1 MKTKTMRLLGAGTL
15 LTLALTG
22 CASGSISGGADDTAA
37 AASSGNSEL
46 RDVTIGL
53 FPSSAVGAIQ
63 LGINKGYFEAEGI
76 NLELLLGQ
84 GSAAQLPS
92 LSSGSLDFMLA
103 SPTTPLIATAQG
115 LDLKIVSGYAHNRTE
130 IVEDSVAVMVGPD
143 SGIKSARDLEGKTV
157 SINALGSIGEIG
169 IKEAVE
175 LDGGDPSAVTFV
187 QLGFNEVGAQLESGQ
202 IDAGMAGPPFL
213 QQIVADGGGVIS
225 DFIQEAE
232 LGGAELVIA
241 SSGALTREDP
251 ELIASF
257 VAALEQALTYAE
269 EHQDEV
275 RALLPEVLGTSPEA
289 AEKTEFI
296 AWDAELDVDALE
308 QFSILMEKH
317 GVVENL
323 PDVES
328 TVWSK

>member
-1 MKTKTMRLLGAGTL
+1 MNTKTMRLLGAGAL
-15 LTLALTG
+15 LTLALSG
-22 CASGSISGGADDTAA
+22 CASGSISGGENTAA
-37 AASSGNSEL
+37 AATSGNSDL
-46 RDVTIGL
+46 RNVSIGL

-63 LGINKGYFEAEGI
+63 LGIDRGYFEEEGM

-115 LDLKIVSGYAHNRTE
+115 LDLKIVSGYASNRPE
-130 IVEDSVAVMVGPD
+130 IVEDSVAVLVGPGSD
-143 SGIKSARDLEGKTV
+143 IKSARDLEGKTV

-169 IKEAVE
+169 IREAVE
-175 LDGGDPSAVTFV
+175 LDGGDPNKVTFV

-202 IDAGMAGPPFL
+202 IDAGMAGPPFM
-213 QQIVADGGGVIS
+213 QQIVADGGSIIS
-225 DFIQEAE
+225 DFIQDAG

-241 SSGALTREDP
+241 SSGALTRDNP
-251 ELIASF
+251 ELIESF
-257 VAALEQALTYAE
+257 VAALDKTLVYAE

-275 RALLPEVLGTSPEA
+275 RGLLPSVLGTAPESA
-289 AEKTEFI
+289 AKTDFI
-296 AWDAELDVDALE
+296 AWNAELDVAALK
-308 QFSILMEKH
+308 QFADLMEKH
-317 GVVENL
+317 GVVENR

-328 TVWSK
+328 TVWNK

>member
-1 MKTKTMRLLGAGTL
+1 MNTKTTRLLGAGAL
-15 LTLALTG
+15 LALALTG
-22 CASGSISGGADDTAA
+22 CASGSISGGESTAA
-37 AASSGNSEL
+37 AAGSGNSDL

-63 LGINKGYFEAEGI
+63 LGIDKGYFEEEGL

-115 LDLKIVSGYAHNRTE
+115 LDLKIISGYAANRPD
-130 IVEDSVAVMVGPD
+130 IVEDSVSVLVGPGSD
-143 SGIKSARDLEGKTV
+143 IKSARDLEGKTV

-169 IKEAVE
+169 IREAVE
-175 LDGGDPSAVTFV
+175 LDGGDPNKVTFV

-202 IDAGMAGPPFL
+202 IDAGMAGPPFM
-213 QQIVADGGGVIS
+213 QQIVADGGSVIS
-225 DFIQEAE
+225 DFIQDAD

-241 SSGALTREDP
+241 SSGALTRDDP
-251 ELIASF
+251 EVIESF
-257 VAALEQALTYAE
+257 VAALDKTLAYAE

-275 RALLPEVLGTSPEA
+275 RALLPDVLGTSPEA
-289 AEKTEFI
+289 AAKTDFI
-296 AWDAELDVDALE
+296 AWSAELDVDALK
-308 QFSILMEKH
+308 QFADLMEKH
-317 GVVENL
+317 GVTEKR

-328 TVWSK
+328 TVWTK

>member
-1 MKTKTMRLLGAGTL
+1 MNTKTTRLLGAGAL
-15 LTLALTG
+15 LALALTG
-22 CASGSISGGADDTAA
+22 CASGSISGGESTAA
-37 AASSGNSEL
+37 AAGSGNSDL

-63 LGINKGYFEAEGI
+63 LGIDKGYFEEEGL

-115 LDLKIVSGYAHNRTE
+115 LDLKIISGYAANRPD
-130 IVEDSVAVMVGPD
+130 IVEDSVSVLVGPGSD
-143 SGIKSARDLEGKTV
+143 IKSARDLEGKTV

-169 IKEAVE
+169 IREAVE
-175 LDGGDPSAVTFV
+175 LDGGDPNRVTFV

-202 IDAGMAGPPFL
+202 IDAGMAGPPFM
-213 QQIVADGGGVIS
+213 QQIVADGGSVIS
-225 DFIQEAE
+225 DFIQDAN

-241 SSGALTREDP
+241 SSGALTRDDP
-251 ELIASF
+251 EVIESF
-257 VAALEQALTYAE
+257 VAALDKTLAYAE

-275 RALLPEVLGTSPEA
+275 RALLPDVLGTSPEA
-289 AEKTEFI
+289 AAKTDFI
-296 AWDAELDVDALE
+296 AWSAELDVDALK
-308 QFSILMEKH
+308 QFADLMEKH
-317 GVVENL
+317 GVTEKR

-328 TVWSK
+328 TVWTK

>member
-1 MKTKTMRLLGAGTL
+1 MNTKTTRLLGAGAL
-15 LTLALTG
+15 LALALTG
-22 CASGSISGGADDTAA
+22 CASGSISGGESTAA
-37 AASSGNSEL
+37 AAGSGNSDL

-63 LGINKGYFEAEGI
+63 LGIDKGYFEEEGL

-115 LDLKIVSGYAHNRTE
+115 LDLKIVSGYAANRPD
-130 IVEDSVAVMVGPD
+130 IVEDSVSVLVGPGSD
-143 SGIKSARDLEGKTV
+143 IKSARDLEGKTV

-169 IKEAVE
+169 IREAVE
-175 LDGGDPSAVTFV
+175 LDGGDPNKVTFV

-202 IDAGMAGPPFL
+202 IDAGMAGPPFM
-213 QQIVADGGGVIS
+213 QQIVADGGSVIS
-225 DFIQEAE
+225 DFIQDAN

-241 SSGALTREDP
+241 SSGALTRDDP
-251 ELIASF
+251 EVIESF
-257 VAALEQALTYAE
+257 VAALDKTLAYAE

-275 RALLPEVLGTSPEA
+275 RALLPDVLGTSPEA
-289 AEKTEFI
+289 AAKTDFI
-296 AWDAELDVDALE
+296 AWSAELDVDALK
-308 QFSILMEKH
+308 QFADLMEKH
-317 GVVENL
+317 GVTEKR

-328 TVWSK
+328 TVWTK

>member
-1 MKTKTMRLLGAGTL
+1 MNTKTTRLLGAGAL
-15 LTLALTG
+15 LALALTG
-22 CASGSISGGADDTAA
+22 CASGSISGGESTAA
-37 AASSGNSEL
+37 AAGSGNSDL

-63 LGINKGYFEAEGI
+63 LGIDKGYFEEEGL

-115 LDLKIVSGYAHNRTE
+115 LDLKIISGYAANRPD
-130 IVEDSVAVMVGPD
+130 IVEDSVSVLVGPGSD
-143 SGIKSARDLEGKTV
+143 IKSARDLEGKTV

-169 IKEAVE
+169 IREAVE
-175 LDGGDPSAVTFV
+175 LDGGDPNKVTFV

-202 IDAGMAGPPFL
+202 IDAGMAGPPFM
-213 QQIVADGGGVIS
+213 QQIVADGGSVIS
-225 DFIQEAE
+225 DFIQDAD

-241 SSGALTREDP
+241 SSGALTRDDP
-251 ELIASF
+251 EVIESF
-257 VAALEQALTYAE
+257 VTALDKTLAYAE

-275 RALLPEVLGTSPEA
+275 RALLPDVLGTSPEA
-289 AEKTEFI
+289 AAKTDFI
-296 AWDAELDVDALE
+296 AWSAELDVDALK
-308 QFSILMEKH
+308 QFADLMEKH
-317 GVVENL
+317 GVTEKR

-328 TVWSK
+328 TVWTK

>member
-1 MKTKTMRLLGAGTL
+1 MNTKTTRLLGAGAL
-15 LTLALTG
+15 LALALTG
-22 CASGSISGGADDTAA
+22 CASGSISGGESTAA
-37 AASSGNSEL
+37 AAGSGNSDL

-63 LGINKGYFEAEGI
+63 LGIDKGYFEEERL

-115 LDLKIVSGYAHNRTE
+115 LDLKIISGYAANRPD
-130 IVEDSVAVMVGPD
+130 IVEDSVSVLVGPGSD
-143 SGIKSARDLEGKTV
+143 IKSARDLEGKTV

-169 IKEAVE
+169 IREAVE
-175 LDGGDPSAVTFV
+175 LDGGDPNRVTFV

-202 IDAGMAGPPFL
+202 IDAGMAGPPFM
-213 QQIVADGGGVIS
+213 QQIVADGGSVIS
-225 DFIQEAE
+225 DFIQEAN

-241 SSGALTREDP
+241 SSGALTRDDP
-251 ELIASF
+251 EVIESF
-257 VAALEQALTYAE
+257 VAALDKTLAYAE

-275 RALLPEVLGTSPEA
+275 RALLPDVLGTSPEA
-289 AEKTEFI
+289 AAKTDFI
-296 AWDAELDVDALE
+296 AWSAELDVDALK
-308 QFSILMEKH
+308 QFADLMEKH
-317 GVVENL
+317 GVTEKR

-328 TVWSK
+328 TVWTK

>member
-1 MKTKTMRLLGAGTL
+1 MNTKTTRLLGAGAL
-15 LTLALTG
+15 LALALTG
-22 CASGSISGGADDTAA
+22 CASGSISGGESTAA
-37 AASSGNSEL
+37 AAGSGNSDL

-63 LGINKGYFEAEGI
+63 LGIDKGYFEAEGL

-115 LDLKIVSGYAHNRTE
+115 LDLKIVSGYAANRPD
-130 IVEDSVAVMVGPD
+130 IVEDSVSVLVGPGSD
-143 SGIKSARDLEGKTV
+143 IKSARDLEGKTV

-169 IKEAVE
+169 IREAVE
-175 LDGGDPSAVTFV
+175 LDGGDPNKVTFV

-202 IDAGMAGPPFL
+202 IDAGMAGPPFM
-213 QQIVADGGGVIS
+213 QQIVADGGSVIS
-225 DFIQEAE
+225 DFIQDAN

-241 SSGALTREDP
+241 SSGALTRDDP
-251 ELIASF
+251 EVIESF
-257 VAALEQALTYAE
+257 VAALDKTLAYAE

-275 RALLPEVLGTSPEA
+275 RALLPDVLGTSPEA
-289 AEKTEFI
+289 AAKTDFI
-296 AWDAELDVDALE
+296 AWSAELDVDALK
-308 QFSILMEKH
+308 QFADLMEKH
-317 GVVENL
+317 GVTEKR

-328 TVWSK
+328 TVWTK

>member
-1 MKTKTMRLLGAGTL
+1 MNTKTTRLLGAGAL
-15 LTLALTG
+15 LALALTG
-22 CASGSISGGADDTAA
+22 CASGSISGGESTAA
-37 AASSGNSEL
+37 AAGSGNSDL

-63 LGINKGYFEAEGI
+63 LGIDKGYFEAEGL

-115 LDLKIVSGYAHNRTE
+115 LDLKIISGYAANRPD
-130 IVEDSVAVMVGPD
+130 IVEDSVSVLVGPGSD
-143 SGIKSARDLEGKTV
+143 IKSARDLEGKTV

-169 IKEAVE
+169 IREAVE
-175 LDGGDPSAVTFV
+175 LDGGDPNKVTFV

-202 IDAGMAGPPFL
+202 IDAGMAGPPFM
-213 QQIVADGGGVIS
+213 QQIVADGGSVIS
-225 DFIQEAE
+225 DFIQDAN

-241 SSGALTREDP
+241 SSGALTRDDP
-251 ELIASF
+251 EVIESF
-257 VAALEQALTYAE
+257 VAALDKTLAYAE

-275 RALLPEVLGTSPEA
+275 RALLPDVLGTSPEA
-289 AEKTEFI
+289 AAKTDFI
-296 AWDAELDVDALE
+296 AWSAELDVDALK
-308 QFSILMEKH
+308 QFADLMEKH
-317 GVVENL
+317 GVTEKR

-328 TVWSK
+328 TVWTK

>member
-1 MKTKTMRLLGAGTL
+1 MNTKTTRLLGAGAL
-15 LTLALTG
+15 LALALTG
-22 CASGSISGGADDTAA
+22 CASGSISGGESTAA
-37 AASSGNSEL
+37 AAGSGNSDL

-63 LGINKGYFEAEGI
+63 LGIDKGYFEEERL

-115 LDLKIVSGYAHNRTE
+115 LDLKIISGYAANRPD
-130 IVEDSVAVMVGPD
+130 IVEDSVSVLVGPGSD
-143 SGIKSARDLEGKTV
+143 IKSARDLEGKTV

-169 IKEAVE
+169 IREAVE
-175 LDGGDPSAVTFV
+175 LDGGDPNRVTFV

-202 IDAGMAGPPFL
+202 IDAGMAGPPFM
-213 QQIVADGGGVIS
+213 QQIVADGGSVIS
-225 DFIQEAE
+225 DFIQDAN

-241 SSGALTREDP
+241 SSGALTRDDP
-251 ELIASF
+251 EVIESF
-257 VAALEQALTYAE
+257 VAALDKTLAYAE

-275 RALLPEVLGTSPEA
+275 RALLPDVLGTSPEA
-289 AEKTEFI
+289 AAKTDFI
-296 AWDAELDVDALE
+296 AWSAELDVDALK
-308 QFSILMEKH
+308 QFADLMEKH
-317 GVVENL
+317 GVTEKR

-328 TVWSK
+328 TVWTK

>member
-1 MKTKTMRLLGAGTL
+1 MNTKTTRLLGAGAL
-15 LTLALTG
+15 LALALTG
-22 CASGSISGGADDTAA
+22 CASGSISGGESTAA
-37 AASSGNSEL
+37 AAGSGNSDL

-63 LGINKGYFEAEGI
+63 LGIDKGYFEEEGL

-115 LDLKIVSGYAHNRTE
+115 LDLKIISGYAANRPD
-130 IVEDSVAVMVGPD
+130 IVEDSVSVLVGPGSD
-143 SGIKSARDLEGKTV
+143 IKSARDLEGKTV

-169 IKEAVE
+169 IREAVE
-175 LDGGDPSAVTFV
+175 LDGGDPNRVTFV

-202 IDAGMAGPPFL
+202 IDAGMAGPPFM
-213 QQIVADGGGVIS
+213 QQIVADGGSVIS
-225 DFIQEAE
+225 DFIQEAN

-241 SSGALTREDP
+241 SSGALTRDDP
-251 ELIASF
+251 EVIESF
-257 VAALEQALTYAE
+257 VAALDKTLAYAE

-275 RALLPEVLGTSPEA
+275 RALLPDVLGTSPEA
-289 AEKTEFI
+289 AAKTDFI
-296 AWDAELDVDALE
+296 AWSAELDVDALK
-308 QFSILMEKH
+308 QFADLMEKH
-317 GVVENL
+317 GVTEKR

-328 TVWSK
+328 TVWTK

>member
-1 MKTKTMRLLGAGTL
+1 MNTKTTRLLGAGAL
-15 LTLALTG
+15 LALALTG
-22 CASGSISGGADDTAA
+22 CASGSISGGESTAA
-37 AASSGNSEL
+37 AAGSGNSDL

-63 LGINKGYFEAEGI
+63 LGIDKGYFEEEGL

-115 LDLKIVSGYAHNRTE
+115 LDLKIISGYAANRPD
-130 IVEDSVAVMVGPD
+130 IVEDSVSVLVGPGSD
-143 SGIKSARDLEGKTV
+143 IKSARDLEGKTV

-169 IKEAVE
+169 IREAVE
-175 LDGGDPSAVTFV
+175 LDGGDPNKVTFV

-202 IDAGMAGPPFL
+202 IDAGMAGPPFM
-213 QQIVADGGGVIS
+213 QQIVADGGSVIS
-225 DFIQEAE
+225 DFIQDAN

-241 SSGALTREDP
+241 SSGALTRDDP
-251 ELIASF
+251 EVIESF
-257 VAALEQALTYAE
+257 VAALDKTLAYAE

-275 RALLPEVLGTSPEA
+275 RALLPDVLGTSPEA
-289 AEKTEFI
+289 AAKTDFI
-296 AWDAELDVDALE
+296 AWSAELDVDALK
-308 QFSILMEKH
+308 QFADLMEKH
-317 GVVENL
+317 GVTEKR

-328 TVWSK
+328 TVWTK

>member
-1 MKTKTMRLLGAGTL
+1 MNTKTTRLLGAGAL
-15 LTLALTG
+15 LALALTG
-22 CASGSISGGADDTAA
+22 CASGSISGGESTAA
-37 AASSGNSEL
+37 AAGSGNSDL

-63 LGINKGYFEAEGI
+63 LGIDKGYFEEEGL

-115 LDLKIVSGYAHNRTE
+115 LDLKIISGYAANRPD
-130 IVEDSVAVMVGPD
+130 IVEDSVSVLVGPGSD
-143 SGIKSARDLEGKTV
+143 IKSARDLEGKTV

-169 IKEAVE
+169 IREAVE
-175 LDGGDPSAVTFV
+175 LDGGDPNKVTFV

-202 IDAGMAGPPFL
+202 IDAGMAGPPFM
-213 QQIVADGGGVIS
+213 QQIVADGGSVIS
-225 DFIQEAE
+225 DFIQEAN

-241 SSGALTREDP
+241 SSGALTRDDP
-251 ELIASF
+251 EVIESF
-257 VAALEQALTYAE
+257 VAALDKTLAYAE

-275 RALLPEVLGTSPEA
+275 RALLPDVLGTSPEA
-289 AEKTEFI
+289 AAKTDFI
-296 AWDAELDVDALE
+296 AWSAELDVDALK
-308 QFSILMEKH
+308 QFADLMEKH
-317 GVVENL
+317 GVTEKR

-328 TVWSK
+328 TVWTK

>member
-1 MKTKTMRLLGAGTL
+1 MNTKTTRLLGAGAL

-22 CASGSISGGADDTAA
+22 CASGSISGGEGNAA
-37 AASSGNSEL
+37 AAGSGSSDL

-63 LGINKGYFEAEGI
+63 LGIDKGYFEEEGL

-115 LDLKIVSGYAHNRTE
+115 LDLKIVSGYATNRPG
-130 IVEDSVAVMVGPD
+130 IVEDSVSVLVGPGSD
-143 SGIKSARDLEGKTV
+143 ISSARDLEGKTV

-175 LDGGDPSAVTFV
+175 LDGGDPGKVTFV

-202 IDAGMAGPPFL
+202 IDAGMAGPPFM
-213 QQIVADGGGVIS
+213 QQIVADGGSVIS
-225 DFIQEAE
+225 DFIEEAE

-251 ELIASF
+251 EVIESF
-257 VAALEQALTYAE
+257 VAALAKTLTYAE

-275 RALLPEVLGTSPEA
+275 RDLLPAVLGTSPEA
-289 AEKTEFI
+289 AAKTDFI
-296 AWDAELDVDALE
+296 AWSAELDVDALK
-308 QFSILMEKH
+308 QFADLMEKH
-317 GVVENL
+317 GVTEKR

-328 TVWSK
+328 TVWTK

>member
-1 MKTKTMRLLGAGTL
+1 MNTKTMRLLGAGAL
-15 LTLALTG
+15 LTLGLTG
-22 CASGSISGGADDTAA
+22 CASGSISGGADSTAGA
-37 AASSGNSEL
+37 ASGNSEL
-46 RDVTIGL
+46 RDVSIGL

-63 LGINKGYFEAEGI
+63 LGINKGYFEAEGL

-115 LDLKIVSGYAHNRTE
+115 LDLKIVSGYATNRTE
-130 IVEDSVAVMVGPD
+130 IVEDSVAVLVGAD

-175 LDGGDPSAVTFV
+175 LDGGDPGKVTFV

-202 IDAGMAGPPFL
+202 IDAGMAGPPFM
-213 QQIVADGGGVIS
+213 QQIVADGGSIVS

-241 SSGALTREDP
+241 SSGALTRDDP
-251 ELIASF
+251 ELITSF
-257 VAALEQALTYAE
+257 VAALKQTLSYAE

-275 RALLPEVLGTSPEA
+275 RALLPDVLGTSPEA
-289 AEKTEFI
+289 AEKTNFI
-296 AWDAELDVDALE
+296 AWDAELDVDALK
-308 QFSILMEKH
+308 QFAVLMEKH
-317 GVVENL
+317 GVVKSL
-323 PDVES
+323 PDVQS

>member
-1 MKTKTMRLLGAGTL
+1 MNTKTTRLLGAGAL
-15 LTLALTG
+15 LALALTG
-22 CASGSISGGADDTAA
+22 CASGSISGGESTAA
-37 AASSGNSEL
+37 AAGSGNSDL

-63 LGINKGYFEAEGI
+63 LGIDKGYFEEERL

-115 LDLKIVSGYAHNRTE
+115 LDLKIISGYAANRPD
-130 IVEDSVAVMVGPD
+130 IVEDSVSVLVGPGSD
-143 SGIKSARDLEGKTV
+143 IKSARDLEGKTV

-169 IKEAVE
+169 IREAVE
-175 LDGGDPSAVTFV
+175 LDGGDPNKVTFV

-202 IDAGMAGPPFL
+202 IDAGMAGPPFM
-213 QQIVADGGGVIS
+213 QQIVADGGSVIS
-225 DFIQEAE
+225 DFIQDAD

-241 SSGALTREDP
+241 SSGALTRDDP
-251 ELIASF
+251 EVIESF
-257 VAALEQALTYAE
+257 VAALDKTLAYAE

-275 RALLPEVLGTSPEA
+275 RALLPDVLGTSPEA
-289 AEKTEFI
+289 AAKTDFI
-296 AWDAELDVDALE
+296 AWSAELDVDALK
-308 QFSILMEKH
+308 QFADLMEKH
-317 GVVENL
+317 GVTEKR

-328 TVWSK
+328 TVWTK

>member
-1 MKTKTMRLLGAGTL
+1 MNTKTMRLLGAGAL
-15 LTLALTG
+15 LTLALSG
-22 CASGSISGGADDTAA
+22 CASGSINGGESNAAA
-37 AASSGNSEL
+37 AASGNSDL

-63 LGINKGYFEAEGI
+63 LGIDKGYFEEEGL

-115 LDLKIVSGYAHNRTE
+115 LDLKIVSGYAANRPDM
-130 IVEDSVAVMVGPD
+130 VEDSVAVLVGAGSD
-143 SGIKSARDLEGKTV
+143 IKSARDLEGKTV

-169 IKEAVE
+169 IREAVE
-175 LDGGDPSAVTFV
+175 LDGGDPNKVTFV

-202 IDAGMAGPPFL
+202 IQAGMAGPPFM
-213 QQIVADGGGVIS
+213 QQIVADGGSVIS
-225 DFIQEAE
+225 DFIQDAD

-241 SSGALTREDP
+241 SSGALTRDDP
-251 ELIASF
+251 EVIESF
-257 VAALEQALTYAE
+257 VAALDKTLTYAE
-269 EHQDEV
+269 AHQDEV
-275 RALLPEVLGTSPEA
+275 RALLPSVLGTSPEA
-289 AEKTEFI
+289 AEKTDFI
-296 AWDAELDVDALE
+296 AWNAELDVDALT
-308 QFSILMEKH
+308 QFADLMEKH
-317 GVVENL
+317 GVTEKR

-328 TVWSK
+328 TVWTK